1 MLFRILLLIS
11 MFALFFN
18 CAGTKPQADWSGS
31 QYFHYAR
38 QLFDDEEYYDAAN
51 EFTVVVLRYAGTAV
65 SDSAQFYLAKSHFMM
80 EEYLIAAVEYE
91 KLINSMS
98 RSPLVP
104 EAQFEL
110 GESYFKLSPRPSL
123 DQTYTLKAIRTFQ
136 TFIED
141 YPTHPLKEKAEKRIA
156 TLRDKLAEKAYENAE
171 IYRKMRKYRAAIIYY
186 DQVIEK
192 YYDSSWADKAMV
204 GKIETYIEMED
215 FVMARKEVEKFRAQF
230 PQSSETETVNDLLKD
245 IPAETETQVK

>member
-1 MLFRILLLIS
+1 MLRILLLVS
-11 MFALFFN
+11 MLALIFS
-18 CAGTKPQADWSGS
+18 CAGTKPQADWSGT

-51 EFTVVVLRYAGTAV
+51 EFTVVVLRYAGTSVA
-65 SDSAQFYLAKSHFMM
+65 DSAQFYLAKSHFMM

-110 GESYFKLSPRPSL
+110 AESYFELSPRPSL
-123 DQTYTLKAIRTFQ
+123 DQEYTFKAIRAYQ

-141 YPTHPLKEKAEKRIA
+141 YPTHPLKEKAEKRISI
-156 TLRDKLAEKAYENAE
+156 LRDKLADKAFENAE
-171 IYRKMRKYRAAIIYY
+171 IYRKMRKYKAAIIYY
-186 DQVIEK
+186 DQVIEN

-230 PQSSETETVNDLLKD
+230 PDSSENKTVDELVNE
-245 IPAETETQVK
+245 IPAEAENK